1 MSPGEWEA
9 WKAAGRPRD
18 PDGGARLV
26 GAIERVELDRAAWD
40 ALYGEMW
47 AAHAGGGP
55 ITRSPGGPLVRVAGI
70 EAEHQVDGRELRVVF
85 SDGRELRAAERRT
98 PAADFERQYL
108 RRLEAVATAAA
119 DFRAAF
125 EPGNELESY
134 VEAFQSMGEALD
146 ALERFKRGEG

>member
-1 MSPGEWEA
+1 L
-9 WKAAGRPRD
+9 R
-18 PDGGARLV
+18 
-26 GAIERVELDRAAWD
+26 
-40 ALYGEMW
+40 
-47 AAHAGGGP
+47 
-55 ITRSPGGPLVRVAGI
+55 RSIRW
-70 EAEHQVDGRELRVVF
+70 DGRELRVVF
-85 SDGRELRAAERRT
+85 SDGRELYAPRRGGRRRWT
-98 PAADFERQYL
+98 IERQYL